1 MSLSVQYA
9 FNAPRFTLRGWEGQ
23 GGVIYDDADST
34 LYEVSESAFQ
44 LLTLLKQGDM
54 AHTSAQLAQALIGE
68 APEDEDLVLVD
79 AALGELIKMG
89 VVTCQSA

>member
-34 LYEVSESAFQ
+34 LYEVSDSAFE
-44 LLTLLKQGDM
+44 LLSLLQGSPNSQ
-54 AHTSAQLAQALIGE
+54 TSMQLAHALLGE
-68 APEDEDLVLVD
+68 TPEDMDVALVTSVLGDLR
-79 AALGELIKMG
+79 KMG
-89 VVTCQSA
+89 VVTCLSA